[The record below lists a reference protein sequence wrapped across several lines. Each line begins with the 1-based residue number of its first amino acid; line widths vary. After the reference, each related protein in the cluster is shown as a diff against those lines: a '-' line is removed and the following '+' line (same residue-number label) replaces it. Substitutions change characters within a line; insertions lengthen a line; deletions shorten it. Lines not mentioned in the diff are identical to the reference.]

1 MILNPTILIKLS
13 ESEKR
18 FLIVLFFVIVVLLF
32 VFGLFYEGVSRYMAK
47 QGEDI
52 GRLMATQVESGY
64 ISSLKQFQRN
74 SFRKSRLEFYRQFS
88 KTFIM
93 MLVWFALYGT
103 ISIFYQ
109 HWLDLFDYTSE
120 GFTTILWK
128 FDYANTPRAEFF
140 GMSII
145 SDWPPLLHTPF
156 FSAKAIPSYILALF
170 GIVILILF
178 VGQVLSYMA
187 RTLFIVQHSKKMF
200 TRDLRDYKL
209 SDLSAAP
216 AELQESGVNVPE
228 VASKQPQPPTNG

>member
-1 MILNPTILIKLS
+1 MILNPAILVKLS

-18 FLIVLFFVIVVLLF
+18 FLIIIFFVIVVILF
-32 VFGLFYEGVSRYMAK
+32 VFGVLYEAVGKALNK

-52 GRLMATQVESGY
+52 GRLMATQIESGY
-64 ISSLKQFQRN
+64 ISSLKQFERN
-74 SFRKSRLEFYRQFS
+74 SYRKSRLEFYRQFI

-93 MLVWFALYGT
+93 MIIWFAIYGT
-103 ISIFYQ
+103 VSIFYR

-128 FDYANTPRAEFF
+128 FDYANTPRTTFF

-156 FSAKAIPSYILALF
+156 FSAKAIPSYFLAVF
-170 GIVILILF
+170 GIVIIILF
-178 VGQVLSYMA
+178 VGQVFSYLA
-187 RTLFIVQHSKKMF
+187 RTIFIMRYSKKMF
-200 TRDLRDYKL
+200 TRDIRDYKL

-216 AELQESGVNVPE
+216 QELQESGVNVPE
-228 VASKQPQPPTNG
+228 VKNEQPLPPTNG